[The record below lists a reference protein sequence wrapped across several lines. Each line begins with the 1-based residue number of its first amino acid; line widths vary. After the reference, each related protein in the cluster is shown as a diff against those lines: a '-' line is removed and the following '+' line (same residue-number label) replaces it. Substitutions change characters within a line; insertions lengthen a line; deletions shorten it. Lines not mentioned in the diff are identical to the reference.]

1 MGVHGLTSFVD
12 SLDNVFS
19 NYKLKECNLLIDG
32 YGILHF
38 LNSSLQ
44 VKCQFGGNYNDLYIF
59 FNNFLNLLKQC
70 KIQSYFIFDGA
81 RDPNEGKSL
90 KRAKDRLRSINA
102 NSGNLQQI
110 LPICSYRILIDLLNE
125 HKIKYYQCNFEAD
138 YEIAV
143 LANCLF
149 KCPILSNDSDYYIY
163 KLDFGYIP
171 IDKLDFVMN
180 SETNGSNY
188 LNSKLYK
195 IEKFCKKFEIEVPS
209 IMPVFAGKINKNL
222 VCLDKNSN

>member
-1 MGVHGLTSFVD
+1 MGVYGLTSFVD

-19 NYKLKECNLLIDG
+19 NHKLKECNLLIDG

-38 LNSSLQ
+38 LNSRLE
-44 VKCQFGGNYNDLYIF
+44 VMCQFGGNYTDLHIYL
-59 FNNFLNLLKQC
+59 NNFLNLLIKC

-90 KRAKDRLRSINA
+90 KRAKDRLRSINS
-102 NSGNLQQI
+102 NNGNLQQI
-110 LPICSYRILIDLLNE
+110 LPICAYRILIELLNE

-143 LANCLF
+143 LANSLF

-163 KLDFGYIP
+163 NLKFGYIP
-171 IDKLDFVMN
+171 IDKLDFVFD
-180 SETNGSNY
+180 SDTSGLNY

-195 IEKFCKKFEIEVPS
+195 IEVFCKKFQLEIPS
-209 IMPVFAGKINKNL
+209 IMPIFAGKKEIKI
-222 VCLDKNSN
+222 